1 MLSKLY
7 IQNYALISKLEIDFH
22 SGFLVITGETGAGKS
37 IILGALNL
45 VMGGRADT
53 KTITEGEEKCIIEA
67 TFINHNNEEIIIRR
81 ELNQSG
87 RSRSFVNDE
96 VITQTELKKLSK
108 QLIDIHSQHE
118 NLFIGDTQFQTD
130 VVDTI
135 ANNSLIL
142 ENYSHCYVQFL
153 NLNQQLEETL
163 FQTRK
168 IQEEFDYLTFQYK
181 QLEEANLQEDEL
193 TYLEEEEYRL
203 SHAEDIKR
211 SLMSALDYL
220 DNEACGALTQ
230 IHNVRIDD
238 ASATLAERLNT
249 LEIELRDVV
258 NDIQRLVN
266 RTEMDPN
273 RLIEVQERISLL
285 HTLMKKHRVTTI
297 SELID
302 IKNDLS
308 NKLQRVINQDVEI
321 ESLKQNLAVQ
331 RDLLTAQAQKL
342 TSSRKSVCHKIEEY
356 LISNMKRLGVSH
368 ANIAI
373 HINEAEDF
381 MPNGKDEIQLMFA
394 ANLNQSLRPIS
405 DVASGGEISRLML
418 CIKSLIA
425 HTKDLPTII
434 FDEIDTGVSGEI
446 ATQMGTIMQQMAQKR
461 QIIAIT
467 HLAQIAAK
475 GDAQYLVYKQDTQTR
490 TTTNIRHLNIE
501 ERIQQIASMVAGN
514 SPTHAAIETAKQLLS
529 TH

>member
-142 ENYSHCYVQFL
+142 ENYSHCYDQFL

-181 QLEEANLQEDEL
+181 QLEEAYLQEDEL

-211 SLMSALDYL
+211 SLMSALD
-220 DNEACGALTQ
+220 
-230 IHNVRIDD
+230 
-238 ASATLAERLNT
+238 
-249 LEIELRDVV
+249 
-258 NDIQRLVN
+258 
-266 RTEMDPN
+266 
-273 RLIEVQERISLL
+273 
-285 HTLMKKHRVTTI
+285 
-297 SELID
+297 
-302 IKNDLS
+302 
-308 NKLQRVINQDVEI
+308 
-321 ESLKQNLAVQ
+321 
-331 RDLLTAQAQKL
+331 
-342 TSSRKSVCHKIEEY
+342 
-356 LISNMKRLGVSH
+356 
-368 ANIAI
+368 
-373 HINEAEDF
+373 
-381 MPNGKDEIQLMFA
+381 
-394 ANLNQSLRPIS
+394 
-405 DVASGGEISRLML
+405 
-418 CIKSLIA
+418 
-425 HTKDLPTII
+425 
-434 FDEIDTGVSGEI
+434 
-446 ATQMGTIMQQMAQKR
+446 
-461 QIIAIT
+461 
-467 HLAQIAAK
+467 
-475 GDAQYLVYKQDTQTR
+475 
-490 TTTNIRHLNIE
+490 
-501 ERIQQIASMVAGN
+501 
-514 SPTHAAIETAKQLLS
+514 
-529 TH
+529 